1 MYRTA
6 TDNESEPSRDHATIQ
21 PIQQQQ
27 AQQSGQQQQPAQH
40 TQHLAQQQPA
50 QQQLPLQQASPSNDV
65 ASTPA
70 QPFSYTASS
79 ARRQTVLLP
88 RSADRFEEEMYL
100 GYDTPREYGHDR
112 ERMGGPPS
120 PVGRDRDRMG
130 SPTSPVDT
138 RPGFGLRTPPRTQTF
153 DSPYPA
159 KRRSPVDH
167 KGSGLFEEKAPP
179 KRTFGE
185 RLAPT
190 LATANV
196 ERNKYAMKAKMTG
209 YTLNAAIGAQV
220 LLGSL
225 TTGLSATAITGRQA
239 AVATTVLGG
248 LLTLVAS
255 YLARA
260 RGSNEPEL
268 SITRVKDLE
277 HFIRECEAF
286 QLDNGHVA
294 TGEHDKQLFRFRS
307 QFEEL
312 VGNANG
318 ERKLASLV

>member
-1 MYRTA
+1 M
-6 TDNESEPSRDHATIQ
+6 DDESASGRDHATMQ
-21 PIQQQQ
+21 PVQQQQ
-27 AQQSGQQQQPAQH
+27 GQQSGLQQQPAQH
-40 TQHLAQQQPA
+40 TQHLQQPA
-50 QQQLPLQQASPSNDV
+50 QQQLSLQQESPSNDI
-65 ASTPA
+65 ASMPA
-70 QPFSYTASS
+70 QSFSHTASP
-79 ARRQTVLLP
+79 ARRRTVPLS
-88 RSADRFEEEMYL
+88 RSAERFEDETYL
-100 GYDTPREYGHDR
+100 AYDTPGEYGHDR
-112 ERMGGPPS
+112 ERLGAPS

-130 SPTSPVDT
+130 GPTSPVDT
-138 RPGFGLRTPPRTQTF
+138 RPEFGLRAPLRSQTF

-159 KRRSPVDH
+159 KRRSPVDY
-167 KGSGLFEEKAPP
+167 KGSGLSEEKASP

-225 TTGLSATAITGRQA
+225 TTGLSATTITGRQA

-294 TGEHDKQLFRFRS
+294 TGEHDEQLFRFRS